1 MKRIKTEK
9 TNTNN
14 FVRSSSVKS
23 VALTPFYEN
32 VTRIIYSAFFLL
44 VALVTNG
51 GTATD
56 FNPEGWLRETEAA
69 YSSIASYTAVFHKQ
83 QRVSG
88 KLLPEETILLKCRRK
103 PFSLYMKWIKKPNY
117 GSELLY
123 VKGWNQDR
131 IRAHKGGI
139 LRFFKRNLDPR
150 DPVLM
155 KNNLHPVTSIGIDF
169 LIEAIS
175 INMRK
180 AIKAGELTFVERGQQ
195 TVYGRKTRT
204 IEIIFPKEKAQDYA
218 GWRIVINQ
226 DVESKILL
234 RIRIYRRE
242 NRIIENYGYENL
254 KLNAPLTDADFDP
267 ENPEYHF

>member
-1 MKRIKTEK
+1 M
-9 TNTNN
+9 
-14 FVRSSSVKS
+14 
-23 VALTPFYEN
+23 
-32 VTRIIYSAFFLL
+32 TRIVYSAFFVLI
-44 VALVTNG
+44 ALVTNG
-51 GTATD
+51 ATSAE
-56 FNPEGWLRETEAA
+56 FNPEVWLSEAEDV
-69 YSSIASYTAVFHKQ
+69 YSSVSSYTAVFHKQ
-83 QRVSG
+83 QRISG
-88 KLLPEETILLKCRRK
+88 KLLPEETILLKCRRE

-155 KNNLHPVTSIGIDF
+155 ENNLHPVTSIGIDF
-169 LIEAIS
+169 MIKTIS

-180 AIKAGELTFVERGQQ
+180 AIKVGDLTFVERGQE
-195 TVYGRKTRT
+195 TVYGRKTHT
-204 IEIIFPKEKAQDYA
+204 IEIIFPKEKAQSYA
-218 GWRIVINQ
+218 GWRFVINQ

-234 RIRIYRRE
+234 RIRIYSRE
-242 NRIIENYGYENL
+242 NRLIENYGYENL

-267 ENPEYHF
+267 ENPEYDF